1 MAGAVRKMA
10 EYLGLVEVDESAYA
24 ATPASASAG
33 ASHMQGGTKNV
44 ARMRSGSAGGRHLTH
59 GANALA
65 EDYEEAEVIDGHF
78 EMQIPESPIAR
89 ITTVHPNSYND
100 ARLIGEEYRVG
111 TPVIM
116 NLSELDDYDAKR
128 IVDFSAGLVFGLH
141 GTIERVTSKVFLLSP
156 ANVDV
161 GAEARAQLEEDGFY
175 NQS

>member
-10 EYLGLVEVDESAYA
+10 EYLGLVEVDESAYVATSPA
-24 ATPASASAG
+24 ASSNAKPHSAS
-33 ASHMQGGTKNV
+33 SV
-44 ARMRSGSAGGRHLTH
+44 SRMRGVSAGGRHLTH

-65 EDYEEAEVIDGHF
+65 EEFEDAEVIDGHF

-100 ARLIGEEYRVG
+100 ARIIGEEYRVG

-116 NLSELDDYDAKR
+116 NLSDLDDYDAKR

>member
-10 EYLGLVEVDESAYA
+10 EYLGLVEVDESAYV
-24 ATPASASAG
+24 ATSASASANNMPSNS
-33 ASHMQGGTKNV
+33 ASIS
-44 ARMRSGSAGGRHLTH
+44 RMRGGSMGGRHLTN

-65 EDYEEAEVIDGHF
+65 EDYVEAEVIDGHF

-100 ARLIGEEYRVG
+100 ARIIGEEYRVG

-116 NLSELDDYDAKR
+116 NLSDLDDYDAKR

>member
-1 MAGAVRKMA
+1 MASAVRRMA
-10 EYLGLVEVDESAYA
+10 EYLGLVEVDEISYQQGTQAHNA
-24 ATPASASAG
+24 PTNAS
-33 ASHMQGGTKNV
+33 
-44 ARMRSGSAGGRHLTH
+44 RSSRQFAPTMNGRHATV
-59 GANALA
+59 GATALA
-65 EDYEEAEVIDGHF
+65 EDFEEAEVIDGHF
-78 EMQIPESPIAR
+78 EMQVPESPIAR

-100 ARLIGEEYRVG
+100 ARIIGEEYRVG

-128 IVDFSAGLVFGLH
+128 IVDFSAGLVFGLR
-141 GTIERVTSKVFLLSP
+141 GSIERVTSKVFLLSP

>member
-10 EYLGLVEVDESAYA
+10 EYLGLVEVDESAYV
-24 ATPASASAG
+24 ATSASASANNMPSNS
-33 ASHMQGGTKNV
+33 ASIS
-44 ARMRSGSAGGRHLTH
+44 RMRGGSTSGRHLTH

-65 EDYEEAEVIDGHF
+65 EDYVEAEVIDGHF
-78 EMQIPESPIAR
+78 EMQIPESPITR

-100 ARLIGEEYRVG
+100 ARIIGEEYRVG

-116 NLSELDDYDAKR
+116 NLSDLDDYDAKR

>member
-10 EYLGLVEVDESAYA
+10 EYLGLVEVDESAYV
-24 ATPASASAG
+24 ATSASANPNNLTTNSAAISKMRG
-33 ASHMQGGTKNV
+33 AT
-44 ARMRSGSAGGRHLTH
+44 SGARHLTH

-65 EDYEEAEVIDGHF
+65 EDYVEAEVIDGHF

-100 ARLIGEEYRVG
+100 ARIIGEEYRVG

-116 NLSELDDYDAKR
+116 NLSDLDDYDAKR

-161 GAEARAQLEEDGFY
+161 GAQAREQLEEDGFY